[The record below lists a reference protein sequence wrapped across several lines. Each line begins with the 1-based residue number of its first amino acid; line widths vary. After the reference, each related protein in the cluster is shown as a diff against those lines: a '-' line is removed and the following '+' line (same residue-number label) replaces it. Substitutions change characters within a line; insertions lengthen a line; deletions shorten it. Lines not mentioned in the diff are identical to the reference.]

1 MLVRCSLK
9 LCCFHI
15 FVSFSVQYGIH
26 SLGKGVF
33 SKFYQFYVSNS
44 KLETIFSD
52 GFSSHKEK
60 IDMNTKNNIRT
71 KYEMFVLQATPEN
84 SKLQRKSKKDS
95 SYREFE
101 LSRVRRK

>member
-1 MLVRCSLK
+1 M
-9 LCCFHI
+9 
-15 FVSFSVQYGIH
+15 SFSVQYGIH
-26 SLGKGVF
+26 SLDKGVF

-52 GFSSHKEK
+52 GVSSHKEK
-60 IDMNTKNNIRT
+60 IDMNTKNNIRA
-71 KYEMFVLQATPEN
+71 KYEMFVLQATPDN
-84 SKLQRKSKKDS
+84 SKLQRKSKNDS